1 MADRVAV
8 INQGRLEQFDAPNS
22 IYDFPRS
29 LFVNQ
34 FVGSANTLTGRV
46 VEVSSDLSAVVQ
58 VADAQLPARLASKD
72 IKAGDSVHL
81 CLRPEQLQLRPSQS
95 GARDELLGTLSFTL
109 PQGAHVIQEVV
120 LNDGTSVKVSHS
132 RSVGQ
137 VQLESGAAV
146 ALQLLPGCVG
156 NAFLIS

>member
-22 IYDFPRS
+22 IYDLPRS

-46 VEVSSDLSAVVQ
+46 VEILSDRSAVVQ
-58 VADAQLPARLASKD
+58 VADAQLPARLANKD
-72 IKAGDSVHL
+72 IKAGDAVHL
-81 CLRPEQLQLRPSQS
+81 CLRPEQLQLRPAQS
-95 GARDELLGTLSFTL
+95 GVRDELLGTLSLTL
-109 PQGAHVIQEVV
+109 PQGAHVIHEVV
-120 LNDGTSVKVSHS
+120 LKDGISVKVSHS

-137 VQLESGAAV
+137 VPLESGAAV